1 MAKYLTIYLI
11 IISLIT
17 FIIYS
22 IDKKQ
27 SKKYNARR
35 ISEATLLLLS
45 ILGGAFGGYLAMIYK
60 HHKTKHWYFVIINIL
75 GIVGYSLLTYYLFKY
90 NI

>member
-75 GIVGYSLLTYYLFKY
+75 GIVGYSLLTYYFFKY